1 MNENSR
7 NLTLDGDPQV
17 ATEPAQRDTAGGGK
31 VWLWVNWVLA
41 LLTVPSA
48 ALVMIFALGAVM
60 STAAC
65 SAQQCPELGPHGISF
80 GVLFYGGPV
89 VAAVVIGLSL
99 FTARRRWGIAVPLV
113 GLALL
118 VADVVTLVVTV
129 VQ

>member
-7 NLTLDGDPQV
+7 NLTLDDDPQV
-17 ATEPAQRDTAGGGK
+17 ATEPAQRDTSGGDK
-31 VWLWVNWVLA
+31 AWLWANWVLA
-41 LLTVPSA
+41 VLTVPAA

-65 SAQQCPELGPHGISF
+65 SAQQCPDLGPHGISF
-80 GVLFYGGPV
+80 GVLFYGAPV
-89 VAAVVIGLSL
+89 VAAVVIGLSF
-99 FTARRRWGIAVPLV
+99 FTARARWGIAVPLA

-118 VADVVTLVVTV
+118 VADVVTLAVTV

>member
-17 ATEPAQRDTAGGGK
+17 ATEPAERDTADGGK

-41 LLTVPSA
+41 LLTVPAA
-48 ALVMIFALGAVM
+48 ALVMIFAIGAVM

-65 SAQQCPELGPHGISF
+65 SAQQCPDLGPQGISF
-80 GVLFYGGPV
+80 GVLFYGAPV
-89 VAAVVIGLSL
+89 VSAVVIAASL
-99 FTARRRWGIAVPLV
+99 FTARHRWGIAVPLG

-118 VADVVTLVVTV
+118 TADVVTLAVTV
-129 VQ
+129 MQ